1 MATSV
6 SDSTTLWAFLAVL
19 AGTVL
24 GCANGDRPAPS
35 PTAEVARGRIERIVV
50 ATGTIEPEKEV
61 EVRPRISGIIEAVH
75 VETGQIVAKDTPLAE
90 IDRELLEAQA
100 AEARSALKRSQVE
113 ERYAG
118 LERQR
123 SAALQRGGT
132 VAAQEHERAE
142 SRHEVARAGVSRDA
156 AALEFLEVQLRH
168 TTVVAPMAG
177 KILDVDVEA
186 GDAVSAVTAVTGGT
200 RLLTIAADDVLH
212 LEGLV
217 DENEIARVVVDQPAR
232 LRTEAFEG
240 EVFAGRVRKIKPVG
254 EREQNVTYF
263 EVEVVVEDPAAAR
276 LRPKMSADADII
288 AEVVTDALIVP
299 EAALLYEGDEVYV
312 DVLTGSETDDAE
324 RRTVTIGIVDIN
336 KVQILSG
343 LEVGERVLLK

>member
-1 MATSV
+1 MGRTVTAWTA
-6 SDSTTLWAFLAVL
+6 LWAVLAVL
-19 AGTVL
+19 GSTIL
-24 GCANGDRPAPS
+24 GCANGDRREPS
-35 PTAEVARGRIERIVV
+35 PSAEVTRGRIERIVV

-75 VETGQIVAKDTPLAE
+75 VEAGQMVAKDTPLAE

-100 AEARSALKRSQVE
+100 AEARSALKRAEVE

-123 SAALQRGGT
+123 SAALQKGGT

-142 SRHEVARAGVSRDA
+142 SRHEVARAGVARDA

-186 GDAVSAVTAVTGGT
+186 GDAVSSVTAVTGGT

-217 DENEIARVVVDQPAR
+217 DENEISRVAVDQPAR

-240 EVFAGRVRKIKPVG
+240 EIFTGRVRKIKPVG

-263 EVEVVVEDPAAAR
+263 EVEVVVEDPTAAR

-288 AEVVTDALIVP
+288 AEVIDDALLVP
-299 EAALLYEGDEVYV
+299 ETALLYEGDEVFV
-312 DVLTGSETDDAE
+312 DVPTGPEPEDVE
-324 RRTVTIGIVDIN
+324 RRTVTIGIVGTDT
-336 KVQILSG
+336 VQILSG
-343 LEVGERVLLK
+343 LEVGDRVRLK